1 MQFTCNSF
9 FYAESLDVLELSYC
23 KLQQP
28 RENVKLFSLRKLA
41 LREICA
47 DDQVIASLISGCPL
61 IEYLEIRSCE
71 GLESLELVNL
81 SNLNEIILV
90 STCDIKCQCTN
101 YSSNVTISN

>member
-1 MQFTCNSF
+1 M
-9 FYAESLDVLELSYC
+9 
-23 KLQQP
+23 
-28 RENVKLFSLRKLA
+28 KLFSLRKLA

-81 SNLNEIILV
+81 SNLNNLNEIILV